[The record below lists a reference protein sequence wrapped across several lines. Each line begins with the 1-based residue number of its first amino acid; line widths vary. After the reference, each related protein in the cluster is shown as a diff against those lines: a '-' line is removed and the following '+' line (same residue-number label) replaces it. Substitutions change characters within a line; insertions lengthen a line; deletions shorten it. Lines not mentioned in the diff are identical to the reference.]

1 MIECVA
7 LFAVGA
13 KFISRIAGGAICFAR
28 SLAVFDGFLEL
39 CFVFDAEFFGR
50 AGGSAIAFFRAIG
63 VKITLV
69 AIECFCHAFVAC
81 RAHEIARA
89 RRQRRTFARDAIAVF
104 AADFAVGARRRR
116 ACVAAQAARR
126 IAILAFAAII
136 VFLALVDAFGVVAH
150 FVADI
155 ATVDVRTLAGD
166 ANAVGAAHRAF
177 GARSFRTRGAAQ
189 AVGITQFIG
198 AAVFVSAA
206 FDDAGM
212 GFVIA
217 DFIVAG
223 ARIGGR
229 TFAFEAPPVVAA
241 DFSCPARA
249 FRTFGDAGICLKI
262 ANLRRIGA
270 IVVPRAFAGN
280 AYAFRAAAN
289 RARRANARIT
299 RFDAF
304 PFIAANQSPRARI
317 CCVVAFGDACPARA
331 VFVFA
336 AAGVCVAARFLAA
349 CAALTRQMRQ
359 TRFVGAACAADI
371 GAVGAKPR
379 RSADL
384 PVFARLRRTPRNA
397 YVVHA
402 KHVAGAI
409 GGFVARLD
417 DIRILRYADAV

>member
-1 MIECVA
+1 M
-7 LFAVGA
+7 FAVGA
-13 KFISRIAGGAICFAR
+13 KFVSRVAGGAIRFAR
-28 SLAVFDGFLEL
+28 RLTFADGLLEL

-50 AGGSAIAFFRAIG
+50 TGGGAIAFFRAIG
-63 VKITLV
+63 VEITLV
-69 AIECFCHAFVAC
+69 AVECFGHAFVAC

-89 RRQRRTFARDAIAVF
+89 RRQFRTFARDAIAVF

-116 ACVAAQAARR
+116 ACVAAQTARR
-126 IAILAFAAII
+126 IAILAFAAIGI
-136 VFLALVDAFGVVAH
+136 FLALVDAFGVVAH

-155 ATVDVRTLAGD
+155 ANVDRRTFAGN
-166 ANAVGAAHRAF
+166 ANAVGAANGALR
-177 GARSFRTRGAAQ
+177 ARSFRARGAAQ
-189 AVGITQFIG
+189 AVGITQFVG
-198 AAVFVSAA
+198 AAIIVAAA
-206 FDDAGM
+206 FGDAGM

-241 DFSCPARA
+241 DFSCPARP
-249 FRTFGDAGICLKI
+249 FRTFGDACICLKI
-262 ANLRRIGA
+262 TNLRRIGA

-304 PFIAANQSPRARI
+304 SFIAANQSPRARI

-336 AAGVCVAARFLAA
+336 AAGICVAARFLAA

-397 YVVHA
+397 HIVHA
-402 KHVAGAI
+402 KHIIGAI
-409 GGFVARLD
+409 GGFVARFD
-417 DIRILRYADAV
+417 DIRILRNADAV